1 MDVQQLF
8 VTNPSN
14 ISQLL
19 HVSDIL
25 PFWIQFGRQ
34 GATVTRSFKGIT
46 SCKIAVILY
55 IILCEIRFYVVT
67 PELMVHYIAMLEN
80 MIFDNIVSNKLYAYF
95 IHQTNLTLENI
106 RILDQTELTSLIT
119 KGCNILPVGIYSE
132 SERVIKHY
140 FLIVKFPDRDDFS
153 IISAYGNE
161 RIQVGLTESSI
172 SYSDLLTFVNNVNTG
187 NIEFVRQFI
196 LQYFLNN
203 NQEYIGELNTYNI
216 PLQLL
221 YFHNLVGQIKN
232 FVSSY
237 KHYTQRSKG
246 GYKKRF
252 HNKSVVTYRDRKS
265 RTQRRRRRSR
275 TTRERVGTR
284 RN

>member
-1 MDVQQLF
+1 MENANMCSV
-8 VTNPSN
+8 PS
-14 ISQLL
+14 LL

-25 PFWIQFGRQ
+25 PFWTQFGRE
-34 GATVTRSFKGIT
+34 GATATRNFRGIT
-46 SCKIAVILY
+46 SCKLAVILY
-55 IILCEIRFYVVT
+55 IIFCEIRFNVVT
-67 PELMVHYIAMLEN
+67 PELIVHYNAMLSD
-80 MIFDNIVSNKLYAYF
+80 MIFNKLILDRSYAYF
-95 IHQTNLTLENI
+95 IHQVKLSQENI
-106 RILDQTELTSLIT
+106 HILDQTTFSDIVRR
-119 KGCNILPVGIYSE
+119 CNILPVGLYSE

-172 SYSDLLTFVNNVNTG
+172 SYSDLLTFVNNVNHVNTD
-187 NIEFVRQFI
+187 NIYFVRQFI
-196 LQYFLNN
+196 LQYFLNDN
-203 NQEYIGELNTYNI
+203 EKCIGELNTYNI

-237 KHYTQRSKG
+237 KLYTQRSKG
-246 GYKKRF
+246 GYKKRV
-252 HNKSVVTYRDRKS
+252 HNKAVVIHRDRKS
-265 RTQRRRRRSR
+265 RTKRTQRRRRHA
-275 TTRERVGTR
+275 TRTR

>member
-1 MDVQQLF
+1 MSDKQL
-8 VTNPSN
+8 VSN
-14 ISQLL
+14 KECFISPLL

-25 PFWIQFGRQ
+25 PFWTQFGRE
-34 GATVTRSFKGIT
+34 GATTTRNFRGIT

-55 IILCEIRFYVVT
+55 IIFCEIRFYVVT
-67 PELMVHYIAMLEN
+67 PELIVHYNAMLSD
-80 MIFDNIVSNKLYAYF
+80 MIFNKIILDSSYAYF
-95 IHQTNLTLENI
+95 IHQAKLSQENI
-106 RILDQTELTSLIT
+106 LILDQTTFSDIVRR
-119 KGCNILPVGIYSE
+119 CNILPVGLYSE

-172 SYSDLLTFVNNVNTG
+172 SYSDLLIFVNHVNTG
-187 NIEFVRQFI
+187 NIDFVRQFI
-196 LQYFLNN
+196 LHYFLNN
-203 NQEYIGELNTYNI
+203 NQNQECIGELNTYNI

-221 YFHNLVGQIKN
+221 YFHNLVGQIKH

-237 KHYTQRSKG
+237 ELYTPISQG
-246 GYKKRF
+246 GYKKRV
-252 HNKSVVTYRDRKS
+252 HNKSVVIHRRHKS
-265 RTQRRRRRSR
+265 RTQRRRRRR
-275 TTRERVGTR
+275 ATRTR